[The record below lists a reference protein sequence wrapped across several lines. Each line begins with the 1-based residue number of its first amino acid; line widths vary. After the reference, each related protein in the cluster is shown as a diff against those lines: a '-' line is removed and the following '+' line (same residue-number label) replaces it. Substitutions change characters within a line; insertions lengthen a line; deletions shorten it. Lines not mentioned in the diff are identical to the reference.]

1 MRRARAAAHTDG
13 SAVLR
18 HASVSLATL
27 ENYKKAVQHFESFV
41 AQRRWSLRPQNLC
54 HTMER
59 FFWYH
64 ANRGFSAA
72 VGRHTLYGWLHLRCP
87 TKSVEGNQLAN
98 AREAIAGWRKLH
110 GDDSRDPLPE
120 EMYFAAVRRLVSQR
134 RPLVAAATF
143 CQAQLYLRPSELLAL
158 RPEDVLLPVRGARR
172 YRSIGVVVAPRELEA
187 TTKARSQD
195 DTILV
200 DSSCHEAL
208 GPVLAELVRVRASEE
223 QLFPLTL
230 NHYEKILRDV
240 GSAMG
245 LTTEF
250 VPHTL
255 RHCGPANDLFFERR
269 GMAAVAKRGRWASL
283 KSVQRYGK
291 SGRLIKVWR
300 QISERDRARW
310 TADAPSTGAV
320 LLAAL
325 RRLPIGHRDLGQ
337 GRGAARKILA

>member
-1 MRRARAAAHTDG
+1 
-13 SAVLR
+13 
-18 HASVSLATL
+18 
-27 ENYKKAVQHFESFV
+27 
-41 AQRRWSLRPQNLC
+41 
-54 HTMER
+54 MER
-59 FFWYH
+59 YFWHH
-64 ANRGFSAA
+64 ANLGFSAA
-72 VGRHTLYGWLHLRCP
+72 IGRHTLYGWLHLRCP
-87 TKSVEGNQLAN
+87 TKSVEGNQLTN
-98 AREAIAGWRKLH
+98 AREAISGWRKLH

-120 EMYFAAVRRLVSQR
+120 EIYLAAVRRLTSLR
-134 RPLVAAATF
+134 RPLSAAAVF

-172 YRSIGVVVAPRELEA
+172 YRSIGVVIAPRELEA

-200 DSSCHEAL
+200 DSQCHEAL
-208 GPVLAELVRVRASEE
+208 GPVLAELVRIRALEE

-230 NHYEKILRDV
+230 NSYEKVLRDA

-269 GMAAVAKRGRWASL
+269 SMAAVAKRGRWSNI

-300 QISERDRARW
+300 QVSERDRARW
-310 TADAPSTGAV
+310 TAEAPMTGAA
-320 LLAAL
+320 LLATL
-325 RRLPIGHRDLGQ
+325 RRLPAGYRDLGL
-337 GRGAARKILA
+337 GLGPAR

>member
-1 MRRARAAAHTDG
+1 MRRARAAAQTDG

-18 HASVSLATL
+18 HASVSPATL
-27 ENYKKAVQHFESFV
+27 ENYKNAVRHFENFTT
-41 AQRRWSLRPQNLC
+41 RRQWSVQPKSIC
-54 HTMER
+54 VTMER
-59 FFWYH
+59 FFWHH
-64 ANRGFSAA
+64 ANRGFSSAI
-72 VGRHTLYGWLHLRCP
+72 GRHTLYGWLHLKCP
-87 TKSVEGNQLAN
+87 TKSVEGNQLTN
-98 AREAIAGWRKLH
+98 AREAITGWRKLH

-120 EMYFAAVRRLVSQR
+120 EIYFAAARRLVSQG
-134 RPLVAAATF
+134 RPMTAAAVF

-172 YRSIGVVVAPRELEA
+172 YRSTGVVIAPRELGI
-187 TTKARSQD
+187 TTKTRSHD

-200 DSSCHEAL
+200 DSPCHESL
-208 GPVLAELVRVRASEE
+208 GPALAELVRIRTSEE

-230 NHYEKILRDV
+230 NAYEKTLRDL

-245 LTTEF
+245 LSTEF

-269 GMAAVAKRGRWASL
+269 DMAAIAKRGRWSNI

-291 SGRLIKVWR
+291 SGRLIMIWR
-300 QISERDRARW
+300 QVSECDRARW
-310 TADAPSTGAV
+310 TAEAPGTGAM

-325 RRLPIGHRDLGQ
+325 RRLPAGHT
-337 GRGAARKILA
+337 GR